1 MAPGFDGA
9 DLDKDFDQLEDEFFT
24 TKIKIQGYRREFDKA
39 QLPAQPAVVQANNN
53 DQNRRSKIDYR
64 KPERL
69 KEHTDL
75 KDFLRWKPTWTN
87 YATLVDLAQ
96 LNRDKQVGIFW
107 DCCTPGFLNT
117 MKHSLQI
124 PMDTG
129 RTVDDIHRM
138 IEDHLRSLR
147 DKNIDMKSLIEVKQ
161 AKGQDY
167 TSLCNEIRDK
177 ALFADTRNVTEDI
190 LLIAVLVKA
199 VQDTT
204 DVQEVLK
211 SKPRTF
217 DEARKALLALEC
229 AKKCA
234 QSLQGGHKE
243 IGAMLRP
250 NMKL

>member
-1 MAPGFDGA
+1 
-9 DLDKDFDQLEDEFFT
+9 
-24 TKIKIQGYRREFDKA
+24 
-39 QLPAQPAVVQANNN
+39 
-53 DQNRRSKIDYR
+53 
-64 KPERL
+64 
-69 KEHTDL
+69 
-75 KDFLRWKPTWTN
+75 
-87 YATLVDLAQ
+87 
-96 LNRDKQVGIFW
+96 
-107 DCCTPGFLNT
+107 
-117 MKHSLQI
+117 
-124 PMDTG
+124 
-129 RTVDDIHRM
+129 M

-211 SKPRTF
+211 SKPKTF

-234 QSLQGGHKE
+234 QSLQDDHKQ
-243 IGAMLRP
+243 IGA
-250 NMKL
+250 

>member
-1 MAPGFDGA
+1 
-9 DLDKDFDQLEDEFFT
+9 
-24 TKIKIQGYRREFDKA
+24 
-39 QLPAQPAVVQANNN
+39 
-53 DQNRRSKIDYR
+53 
-64 KPERL
+64 
-69 KEHTDL
+69 
-75 KDFLRWKPTWTN
+75 
-87 YATLVDLAQ
+87 
-96 LNRDKQVGIFW
+96 
-107 DCCTPGFLNT
+107 
-117 MKHSLQI
+117 
-124 PMDTG
+124 MDTG
-129 RTVDDIHRM
+129 RTVNEVHEM

-211 SKPRTF
+211 SKPKTF

-234 QSLQGGHKE
+234 QSLQDDRKE
-243 IGAMLRP
+243 IGAMKTPYAKTKYDTGDKQEDDKYKPITGDCLVCKKSHALPFCCSKCKTRHYP
-250 NMKL
+250 FCSKSNEADKRRTWGIKIITEASSLDQGQLEP